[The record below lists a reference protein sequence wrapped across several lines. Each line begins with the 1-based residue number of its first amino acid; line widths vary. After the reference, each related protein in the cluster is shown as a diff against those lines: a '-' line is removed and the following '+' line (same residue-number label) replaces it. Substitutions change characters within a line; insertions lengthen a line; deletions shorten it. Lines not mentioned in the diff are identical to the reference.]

1 MWRNLRSSLGETF
14 YNRALDRDLLKL
26 KRLFLLMCAASCFG
40 MIKFS
45 LSLYTAVGENGV
57 FADIG
62 FVKSWPWFV
71 VQSLLRILES
81 FMCIFVFLIAFKSGK
96 NNARAT
102 GTSPDT
108 NQQTEI
114 ARVRHSVTLN
124 TQWIPK
130 CSVLQIPEAQ
140 TWVTLK
146 LVVPLICKTVF
157 SAYKK

>member
-1 MWRNLRSSLGETF
+1 
-14 YNRALDRDLLKL
+14 
-26 KRLFLLMCAASCFG
+26 
-40 MIKFS
+40 
-45 LSLYTAVGENGV
+45 
-57 FADIG
+57 
-62 FVKSWPWFV
+62 
-71 VQSLLRILES
+71 
-81 FMCIFVFLIAFKSGK
+81 MCIFVFLIAFKSGK

-157 SAYKK
+157 SAYET